1 MNKRFH
7 YVITARNSNRVDEGS
22 PYIVA
27 SAQIR
32 ARDMNHALEVAMQA
46 EGITRERN
54 PMWNMRVVFDLYR
67 QGKRVGVYIT
77 PVADDMESD

>member
-1 MNKRFH
+1 MKRFH
-7 YVITARNSNRVDEGS
+7 YIITARNSSRIDEGS
-22 PYIVA
+22 PYRLA

-32 ARDMNHALEVAMQA
+32 ARDMEHALEVAMRV

-54 PMWNMRVVFDLYR
+54 PMWTQKVVFDLYR

-77 PVADDMESD
+77 PAADDMES

>member
-1 MNKRFH
+1 MKRFH
-7 YVITARNSNRVDEGS
+7 YIITARNNARIEEGS
-22 PYIVA
+22 PYRIA

-32 ARDMNHALEVAMQA
+32 ANDMDHALKVAMQR

-54 PMWNMRVVFDLYR
+54 PMWTQRVVFDLYR

-77 PVADDMESD
+77 PVADDMEA

>member
-1 MNKRFH
+1 MKRFH
-7 YVITARNSNRVDEGS
+7 YIVTARNSASGIEEGS
-22 PYIVA
+22 PYRIA

-32 ARDMNHALEVAMQA
+32 AKSMDHALEVAMQS

-54 PMWNMRVVFDLYR
+54 PMWTQRVAFDLYR

-77 PVADDMESD
+77 PVVDDMES

>member
-1 MNKRFH
+1 MKRFH
-7 YVITARNSNRVDEGS
+7 YIITARNSTRIDKDS
-22 PYIVA
+22 PYRIA

-32 ARDMNHALEVAMQA
+32 ANDMDHALEVAMQS

-54 PMWNMRVVFDLYR
+54 PMWTQRVVFDLYR

-77 PVADDMESD
+77 PVADDMES